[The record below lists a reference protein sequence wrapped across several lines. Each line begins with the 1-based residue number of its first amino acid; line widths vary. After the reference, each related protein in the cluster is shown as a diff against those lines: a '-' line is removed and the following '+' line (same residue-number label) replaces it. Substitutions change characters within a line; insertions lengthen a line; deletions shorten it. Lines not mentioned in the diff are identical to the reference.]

1 MDYTSPLDRRA
12 IINALFDLLVS
23 GCNASFTCGTTA
35 GSPVLSNVSSF
46 TNLRLGAPVSGP
58 GIPGGASLTEIAA
71 LDPANSQVTLD
82 SPVAAGG
89 ASVPLFCGF
98 QTVGRRLKPWS
109 QVVGLPAMFVRHIGG
124 EYLYRHA
131 TSAATITT
139 PGGLPPYIYIDAQI
153 WIYSVTGADAIPED
167 AVDALIDIVE
177 AAVRPRPIGSVQTLG
192 GLVRDCWLD
201 GKYTVDPGDL
211 DGQAKAVIPVRMLV
225 PGVSPP
231 GVARP

>member
-1 MDYTSPLDRRA
+1 MDYRPPLDRRA

-23 GCNASFTCGTTA
+23 GCNASFTCDTAA

-58 GIPGGASLTEIAA
+58 GIPGGASLVEIAA

-82 SPVAAGG
+82 SPLTAGG
-89 ASVPLFCGF
+89 GGVPLFCGF
-98 QTVGRRLKPWS
+98 QTVGRRLKSWA
-109 QVVGLPAMFVRHIGG
+109 QVAALPALFVRHIGG
-124 EYLYRHA
+124 EHLYRNA
-131 TSAATITT
+131 TSASTIITR
-139 PGGLPPYIYIDAQI
+139 GGLPPYVFIDAQV
-153 WIYSVTGADAIPED
+153 WIYSVTGVDAIPED

-177 AAVRPRPIGSVQTLG
+177 AALQPRPIGSAQTLG
-192 GLVRDCWLD
+192 GLVRDCWFD